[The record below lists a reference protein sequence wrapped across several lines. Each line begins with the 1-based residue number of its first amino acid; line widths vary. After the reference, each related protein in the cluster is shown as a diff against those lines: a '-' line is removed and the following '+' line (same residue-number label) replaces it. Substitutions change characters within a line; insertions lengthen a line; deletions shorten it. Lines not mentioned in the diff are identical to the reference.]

1 VQGVEGPGR
10 ELWDAGEV
18 VGHLVA
24 AGSMFGFLAEH
35 RADVFP
41 DETYADLF
49 APPGV
54 GRPSL
59 PATRMAAVLTLQALH
74 SLSDRETAE
83 AVRCDLRW
91 KVACGLSLLDEG
103 FDPSSLVY
111 WRRRIADSQRPHRIN
126 DAVRQV
132 IEATGVLRGRRRRA
146 VDSTVLDDAVATQD
160 TVTQLIGA
168 VRRVA
173 RQVPGAA
180 EVIAAECRGHDYTQ
194 PGKPRIDWTDPQA
207 KQELVS
213 ALVTDA
219 NAVVAALTGAGSD
232 QVELDETAAAAVAL
246 LALVAGQDV
255 EPAEGS
261 DGRDGRWRIARRVA
275 PDRVIST
282 VYEQARHTRK
292 SQHNRKDGY
301 RAHLVNEPGT
311 GLITDEA
318 LTMAAGPENSDAAIA
333 ARFVANTVPNP
344 NPNPNNQDRDEQ
356 DRDEQDRD
364 EQDRDEQAPSGD
376 GPIAADLAAPGTDDA
391 GTDDAGTDDTD
402 CVLTAVTDDHEGAVA
417 AGAVAGSNGQGE
429 GLTWYGDS
437 AYGTGDLRAAIKQA
451 GHDAVIKPKPVQP
464 AVPGG
469 FTLDE
474 FSVDED
480 SGTVTCPAGQ
490 TRQLSPNRTVTFG
503 VLCRDCP
510 LRTRCTTSKT
520 GRSLDLHEHDA
531 LLRAARADWAADPA
545 LGEDYRHHRP
555 NVERTVAQV
564 ATQGGRRIKL
574 RHRGTVKNNAW
585 LKRRTAALNLR
596 NLIGRG
602 LARLDGTWVLAT

>member
-1 VQGVEGPGR
+1 MQGVEGPGR
-10 ELWDAGEV
+10 ELWDAGQV

-24 AGSMFGFLAEH
+24 AGSMFGFLSEH
-35 RADVFP
+35 RAEVFP

-111 WRRRIADSQRPHRIN
+111 WRRRIASSERPHRVN

-180 EVIAAECRGHDYTQ
+180 EVIAAECTGHDYTQ

-282 VYEQARHTRK
+282 VDEQARHTRK

-311 GLITDEA
+311 GLITDEV

-344 NPNPNNQDRDEQ
+344 NPNNH
-356 DRDEQDRD
+356 DRD

-376 GPIAADLAAPGTDDA
+376 GPIAADLAAPGSDT

-585 LKRRTAALNLR
+585 LKCRTAALNLR